1 MNSND
6 NINEKNRLN
15 NDCLDIKYLTQ
26 DALSMELEKGY
37 REMIDG
43 EGTSVKETFSSI
55 RKKYNL

>member
-1 MNSND
+1 MNRND

-15 NDCLDIKYLTQ
+15 NDCLDITSLTQ
-26 DALSMELEKGY
+26 EALSMELEKGY

-43 EGTSVKETFSSI
+43 EGTSVEETFSSI